1 LKANSDLE
9 LVIAELKQPGDAEQA
24 QQAMFDLDDAGRIEL
39 IRMAELAN
47 DDHDQID
54 IRIVP
59 GRFKH
64 RHDIEQ
70 ALKDDFEGMLAWLM
84 GRVFGGNAEQE
95 ADLAAGRTATLN
107 LSDEHT
113 QQLVKALE
121 SDSTAL
127 LVVVEGEVVAEV
139 LEVLRPL
146 TASVQRFRMR
156 VEPSNTLE
164 LAPQGKEE
172 PA

>member
-1 LKANSDLE
+1 MKANSDLE
-9 LVIAELKQPGDAEQA
+9 LVIAELKQPGDTEQA
-24 QQAMFDLDDAGRIEL
+24 QRAMFDLDDAGHIEL
-39 IRMAELAN
+39 IRMAVLTKDESG
-47 DDHDQID
+47 QVD
-54 IRIVP
+54 IQLVP
-59 GRFKH
+59 GRFEH
-64 RHDIEQ
+64 RRSVER
-70 ALKDDFEGMLAWLM
+70 ALEADFEGLLAWVI

-113 QQLVKALE
+113 PQLVKALK

-127 LVVVEGEVVAEV
+127 LVVVEGEVVTDV

-146 TASVQRFRMR
+146 ITSVERFRMR
-156 VEPSNTLE
+156 VEASDAME
-164 LAPQGKEE
+164 LASQGREE